1 MIKNSYNFKFI
12 ILVIFMMLLLLIFSM
27 LSNIIYVDIVRKN
40 NFEKDITKKFEMN
53 SSSTFSL
60 DKIFI
65 FSSADAINNPVNNK
79 AMWDINVFQF
89 SDIAIYINNNKE
101 NGLSSQNTLKELYI
115 NNIKYNETPVL
126 GKCDIYYKNLNDFG
140 KLSYLEENKIT
151 DTFNFNV
158 INENKSPDYVNKE
171 IHTTISSPICF
182 EFINKDIKTNYI
194 ISDISNPLVYDGSLL
209 QKCNV
214 PINDINCNFS
224 FNVNIINNLDQHF
237 ICNVSI
243 SIPLKDDNQKISIYD
258 GKIQKEIN
266 NLNKYKFYRIK

>member
-1 MIKNSYNFKFI
+1 MVKNNYSFKFI
-12 ILVIFMMLLLLIFSM
+12 ILVVLIVLLLLIFSM
-27 LSNIIYVDIVRKN
+27 LSNIVYVDIVRKD

-53 SSSTFSL
+53 SNSTFSL

-79 AMWDINVFQF
+79 ALWDINVLQF
-89 SDIAIYINNNKE
+89 SDIAVYINNNKE
-101 NGLSSQNTLKELYI
+101 GGLSSQNTVKELYI
-115 NNIKYNETPVL
+115 NNIKYNETPIL

-140 KLSYLEENKIT
+140 KLSYIEENKIS
-151 DTFNFNV
+151 DIFKFNV
-158 INENKSPDYVNKE
+158 ISENRNPDYSNKE

-182 EFINKDIKTNYI
+182 EFVNKDIKTNYI

-209 QKCNV
+209 QRCNV

-224 FNVNIINNLDQHF
+224 FSINIINNLEQHF
-237 ICNVSI
+237 VCNVNI
-243 SIPLKDDNQKISIYD
+243 SIPLKDDYNKTNIYD

-266 NLNKYKFYRIK
+266 NLNKYKFYRTK